1 MAKVLVRC
9 KDCKHNAWVH
19 FDTTENNGRTRHVH
33 APTGYTVTG
42 NDRRTLIQNALGVAI
57 DASPKCQDH
66 ILRAHTVDGTYN
78 PDRACDARCMGA
90 VGPACSCSC
99 GGENHGG
106 KFGTW

>member
-9 KDCKHNAWVH
+9 KDCKRNAWVH
-19 FDTTENNGRTRHVH
+19 FATTESNGRTTHTH
-33 APTGYTVTG
+33 TGTGYTAT
-42 NDRRTLIQNALGVAI
+42 NNQRNLIQTAYAI
-57 DASPKCQDH
+57 AINSSPKCQDH
-66 ILRAHTVDGTYN
+66 IRTAHTVDGTYN
-78 PDRACDARCMGA
+78 PDRTCDARCMGA